1 MITNFFNQ
9 ININAEFKQSYFC
22 KFTKSFHLF
31 FLIFFIIFFKSS
43 FHFSLI
49 LVSINYLD
57 YYYQVSKEQHT

>member
-1 MITNFFNQ
+1 MLNLNKVTFASSQNRFTYFF
-9 ININAEFKQSYFC
+9 
-22 KFTKSFHLF
+22 KS
-31 FLIFFIIFFKSS
+31 FFIIFFKSS